1 MKCSE
6 VFEQYR
12 LQERRCQQIGMT
24 DAHEEKL
31 WRYDVISQGIRF
43 IADHCFSPEE
53 LSIAVHGQRDQANKS
68 QVSLEWKWYSADSH
82 SELLQRILIEFGF
95 VPDDEE
101 ALLAMDIAEINW
113 PQPILRVRRCETEAD
128 LEQVFTVQQAV
139 WQSSMAQRLTDALKI
154 FRETPE
160 LMSYYLVEID
170 GTAVCSGWS
179 SFTPGSDFVG
189 LWAGGCLPQYRSR
202 GCYRAL
208 VWARA
213 QEAITRGR
221 KYLTIDA
228 LPSSRPIVERLGFE
242 LLSMTTPFEFDG
254 KTV

>member
-1 MKCSE
+1 MKHSE

-24 DAHEEKL
+24 DAHEGKL
-31 WRYDVISQGIRF
+31 WRYDIISQGIRF
-43 IADHCFSPEE
+43 IADHCFSPEQ
-53 LSIAVHGQRDQANKS
+53 LSIAVQGQRDRANKS
-68 QVSLEWKWYSADSH
+68 QLSLEWKWYSADLH
-82 SELLQRILIEFGF
+82 SELLQRLLVEFGF
-95 VPDDEE
+95 VPDVEE

-113 PQPILRVRRCETEAD
+113 PQPGLHVRRCETEAD
-128 LEQVFTVQQAV
+128 LEQVFTVQQAI
-139 WQSSMAQRLTDALKI
+139 WQRSMAQRLIDALKI
-154 FRETPE
+154 LRETPE

-170 GTAVCSGWS
+170 GKAVCSGWS
-179 SFTPGSDFVG
+179 SFTPYSDFVG
-189 LWAGGCLPQYRSR
+189 LWAGACLPQYRSR

-213 QEAITRGR
+213 QEAIARGR

-242 LLSMTTPFEFDG
+242 LLSMTRPYEFDG
-254 KTV
+254 QTV